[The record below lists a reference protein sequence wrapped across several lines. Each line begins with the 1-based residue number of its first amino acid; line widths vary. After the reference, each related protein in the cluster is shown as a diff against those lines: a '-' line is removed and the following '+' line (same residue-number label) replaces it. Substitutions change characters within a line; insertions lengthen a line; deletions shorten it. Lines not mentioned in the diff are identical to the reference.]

1 MSKSVI
7 EYYNAY
13 DEEARLFRDYG
24 HQIEWWTTLHYFRKV
39 IPPGSRIFD
48 GCAGTG
54 RYAFRLAAE
63 GHSVAASDLVP
74 FYVEKMLE
82 KQEKNPEKNSAL
94 KDIFVGDICE
104 PNHYG
109 DGYFDV
115 VLCIGAFYHRRESM
129 RDRALEQCLRLL
141 KRDGILAVSY
151 INLIGALPLYLA
163 PGLKNMEEI
172 AEGYERRC
180 FEEPFVYMLPEEM
193 EELAARHGLKI
204 LHHLTSDGNPYLRG
218 EIFAEA
224 KEKDFEKYM
233 ELHLKICENRNAVG
247 SGLHGLIFLVKTW

>member
-1 MSKSVI
+1 MGKSVI
-7 EYYNAY
+7 QYYNAY

-24 HQIEWWTTLHYFRKV
+24 HQIEWRTTMHYFRKV
-39 IPPGSRIFD
+39 IQPGSRIFD

-54 RYAFRLAAE
+54 RYAFQLAAE

-74 FYVEKMLE
+74 SYVEKMLL
-82 KQEKNPEKNSAL
+82 KQEKNPIL

-115 VLCIGAFYHRRESM
+115 VLCMGALYHLEETM
-129 RDRALEQCLRLL
+129 RDRAMEQCLRLL
-141 KRDGILAVSY
+141 KKEGILVLTY
-151 INLIGALPLYLA
+151 INLMGALPLYLA
-163 PGLKNMEEI
+163 SGLENVEEI

-180 FEEPFVYMLPEEM
+180 FEEPFVYLLPEEM
-193 EELAARHGLKI
+193 EELAQRHGLKI

-218 EIFAEA
+218 EAFAGA
-224 KEKDFEKYM
+224 KEEDFEKYM

-247 SGLHGLIFLVKTW
+247 GGLHGLVFLARK